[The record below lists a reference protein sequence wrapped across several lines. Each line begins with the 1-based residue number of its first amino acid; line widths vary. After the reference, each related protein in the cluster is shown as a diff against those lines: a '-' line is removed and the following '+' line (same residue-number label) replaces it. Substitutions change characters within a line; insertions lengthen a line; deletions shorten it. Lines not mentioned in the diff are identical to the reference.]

1 MPLTEKRA
9 REALEKMRHKYRQ
22 AREAWELRR
31 RDREL
36 ESALFTQGLQHEEIV
51 ANEKEIAA
59 DEAVETAN
67 MIRPLVRAA
76 TAATFRAIPTIEV
89 ATTHDDPAG
98 HTRAELVERAA
109 RRDRRLG

>member
-1 MPLTEKRA
+1 MGSCATWRTRTKWADSRWGFRSTRRSSSTASKSESGERWRSDWRGSRLPMPLTEKRA

-59 DEAVETAN
+59 D
-67 MIRPLVRAA
+67 
-76 TAATFRAIPTIEV
+76 
-89 ATTHDDPAG
+89 
-98 HTRAELVERAA
+98 
-109 RRDRRLG
+109 